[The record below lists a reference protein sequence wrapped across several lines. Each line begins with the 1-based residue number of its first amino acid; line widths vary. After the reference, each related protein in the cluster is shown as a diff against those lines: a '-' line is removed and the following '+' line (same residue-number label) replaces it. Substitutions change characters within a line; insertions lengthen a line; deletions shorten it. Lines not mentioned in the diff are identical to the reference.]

1 MMKRVLYFAVAL
13 CLWGASFAEQ
23 DLRLWYKQPAKIW
36 EEALPIGNGRFGA
49 MIYGGVPLEEIQLN
63 EDTLWGGSPHNN
75 YREGASKY
83 LPEVRKLVFEG
94 KTKEAAAMIDKEFR
108 TPQNGM
114 PYQSIGSLFIKFEDQ
129 DNFTDYSRELDIS
142 NALATT
148 EYKVDGVSYKR
159 EIFSSFKDN
168 VIIMQIESS
177 KRGALNFELS
187 YKSQLDDVSTSDG
200 DDAIILKARGK
211 SHEGIDGKVRLEV
224 ITKVI
229 LDGGKLSLEG
239 GKASVS
245 NATKATI
252 YISAATNFKNYKD
265 LSVEESDKAS
275 SILASALSKP
285 YKTAKQ
291 EHVASYKEQFDRVR
305 LCLPETEA
313 SKEETVSRIQNF
325 NQGKDPSMAALL
337 FQYGRYLLISSSQPG
352 GQPANLQGLWNKELN
367 APWDS
372 KYTININA
380 EMNYWPAEVTNLS
393 ETHEP
398 LFAMAKDLSVTGQE
412 TAKMLYGA
420 KGWVAH
426 HNTDLWRVTGPI
438 DFADAGLWPNGGAW
452 VAQHLWQHYL
462 FTGDKEFLRQ
472 YYPVLKGTAD
482 FFLST
487 LTEHPQYKWMVTVPS
502 VSPEHGPDGVGTS
515 ITAGCTMDNQI
526 AFDALNNTLQAAQI
540 LGEDVSY
547 QDSLKKMLD
556 RLPPMQIGRYNQ
568 LQEWLE
574 DVDNPR
580 DEHRHISHLYGLYP
594 SNQISPLLNPELFQ
608 AAKNT
613 LIQRGDMATGWSIGW
628 KINFWA
634 RMLDGNHA
642 FRIIQNMIRLLPND
656 RMIRKYPDGRTYP
669 NLFDAH
675 PPFQID
681 GNFGY
686 TAGIAEMLLQSHD
699 GAVHLLPALPD
710 VWREGSVE
718 GLVARG
724 GFVVDMKWDGIQ
736 LREAKIHSRIGGI
749 LRIRSYVPLKGD
761 GLKAVAAGEECPNPL
776 YAPAVIKKPLISKE
790 LACPQEPILYRIYEY
805 DIETEAGKDYYVTRN

>member
-23 DLRLWYKQPAKIW
+23 DLRLCYKQPAKIW
-36 EEALPIGNGRFGA
+36 EEALPIGNGRLGA

-148 EYKVDGVSYKR
+148 EYKVGGVSYKR

-211 SHEGIDGKVRLEV
+211 SHEGIDGKVKLEV
-224 ITKVI
+224 IAKVI

-265 LSVEESDKAS
+265 LSVDESGKAS

-291 EHVASYKEQFDRVR
+291 EHVASYKEQFDRVK
-305 LCLPETEA
+305 LDLGASEA
-313 SKEETVSRIQNF
+313 SKDETHLRVKKFRDGS
-325 NQGKDPSMAALL
+325 DEALVAL
-337 FQYGRYLLISSSQPG
+337 MFQYGRYLLISCSQPG
-352 GQPANLQGLWNKELN
+352 TQAAGLQGIWNKDLL
-367 APWDS
+367 APWDG
-372 KYTININA
+372 KYTVNINT
-380 EMNYWPAEVTNLS
+380 EMNYWPSESTNLS
-393 ETHEP
+393 ELSEP
-398 LFAMAKDLSVTGQE
+398 LFSLIKEVSQSGAD
-412 TAKMLYGA
+412 TAKELYGA
-420 KGWVAH
+420 KGWVLH
-426 HNTDLWRVTGPI
+426 HNTDIWRSTGI
-438 DFADAGLWPNGGAW
+438 VDGAFWGMWPSGGAW
-452 VAQHLWQHYL
+452 LCQHIWEHFL
-462 FTGDKEFLRQ
+462 FTGDKKFLEQ
-472 YYPVLKGTAD
+472 YYPVLKGASQ
-482 FFLST
+482 FFLDF
-487 LTEHPQYKWMVTVPS
+487 LVEHPEYKYMVTCPS
-502 VSPEHGPDGVGTS
+502 NSPENSPPGKTS
-515 ITAGCTMDNQI
+515 IVAGPTMDNQLV
-526 AFDALNNTLQAAQI
+526 FDLFSNTARAANI
-540 LGEDVSY
+540 LGKDR
-547 QDSLKKMLD
+547 QFAKSLEEMKSK
-556 RLPPMQIGRYNQ
+556 LPPMQIGKHNQ

-574 DVDNPR
+574 DVDDIR
-580 DEHRHISHLYGLYP
+580 SQHRHVSHLYGLFP
-594 SNQISPLLNPELFQ
+594 GSQISPYKNPELFE
-608 AAKNT
+608 AAKRS
-613 LIQRGDMATGWSIGW
+613 LEYRGDAATGWSIGW
-628 KINFWA
+628 KINLWA
-634 RMLDGNHA
+634 RLLDGNHA
-642 FRIIQNMIRLLPND
+642 HKIIDNMLVLVEPGNG
-656 RMIRKYPDGRTYP
+656 DGRVYP

-681 GNFGY
+681 GNFGF

-710 VWREGSVE
+710 RWKDGMVQ
-718 GLVARG
+718 GLKARG
-724 GFVVDMKWDGIQ
+724 GFEVSMKWKDGE
-736 LREAKIHSRIGGI
+736 LELAKISSKFGGK
-749 LRIRSYVPLKGD
+749 LRLRSYTELRGKD
-761 GLKAVAAGEECPNPL
+761 LRKAVGENKNPFFEK
-776 YAPAVIKKPLISKE
+776 AKIKQVKVSEEITPAMPE
-790 LACPQEPILYRIYEY
+790 LRKVYEY
-805 DIETEAGKDYYVTRN
+805 DIDAKPNKSYLIYKK

>member
-36 EEALPIGNGRFGA
+36 EEALPIGNGRLGA
-49 MIYGGVPLEEIQLN
+49 MIYGGVPTEEIQLN

-148 EYKVDGVSYKR
+148 EYKVGGVSYKR

-211 SHEGIDGKVRLEV
+211 SHEGIEGKVKLEV
-224 ITKVI
+224 IAKVI

-265 LSVEESDKAS
+265 LSVDESGKAS

-291 EHVASYKEQFDRVR
+291 EHVALYKEQFDRVK
-305 LCLPETEA
+305 LDLGASEA
-313 SKEETVSRIQNF
+313 SKDETHLRVKKFRD
-325 NQGKDPSMAALL
+325 GGDEALVAL
-337 FQYGRYLLISSSQPG
+337 MFQYGRYLLISCSQPG
-352 GQPANLQGLWNKELN
+352 TQAAGLQGIWNKDLL
-367 APWDS
+367 APWDG
-372 KYTININA
+372 KYTVNINT
-380 EMNYWPAEVTNLS
+380 EMNYWPSESTNLS
-393 ETHEP
+393 ELSEP
-398 LFAMAKDLSVTGQE
+398 LFSLIKEVSQSGAD
-412 TAKMLYGA
+412 TAKELYGA
-420 KGWVAH
+420 KGWVLH
-426 HNTDLWRVTGPI
+426 HNTDIWRSTGI
-438 DFADAGLWPNGGAW
+438 VDGAFWGMWPSGGAW
-452 VAQHLWQHYL
+452 LCQHIWEHFL
-462 FTGDKEFLRQ
+462 FTGDKKFLEQ
-472 YYPVLKGTAD
+472 YYPVLKGASQ
-482 FFLST
+482 FFLDF
-487 LTEHPQYKWMVTVPS
+487 LVEHPEYKYMVTCPS
-502 VSPEHGPDGVGTS
+502 NSPENSPPGKTS
-515 ITAGCTMDNQI
+515 IVAGPTMDNQLV
-526 AFDALNNTLQAAQI
+526 FDLFSNTARAANI
-540 LGEDVSY
+540 LGKDR
-547 QDSLKKMLD
+547 QFAKSLEEMKSK
-556 RLPPMQIGRYNQ
+556 LPPMQIGKHNQ

-574 DVDNPR
+574 DVDDIR
-580 DEHRHISHLYGLYP
+580 SQHRHVSHLYGLFP
-594 SNQISPLLNPELFQ
+594 GSQISPYKNPELFE
-608 AAKNT
+608 AAKRS
-613 LIQRGDMATGWSIGW
+613 LEYRGDAATGWSIGW
-628 KINFWA
+628 KINLWA
-634 RMLDGNHA
+634 RLLDGNHA
-642 FRIIQNMIRLLPND
+642 HKIIDNMLVLVEPGNG
-656 RMIRKYPDGRTYP
+656 DGRVYP

-681 GNFGY
+681 GNFGF

-710 VWREGSVE
+710 RWKDGMVQ
-718 GLVARG
+718 GLKARG
-724 GFVVDMKWDGIQ
+724 GFEVSIKWKDGE
-736 LREAKIHSRIGGI
+736 LELAKISSKFGGK
-749 LRIRSYVPLKGD
+749 LRLRSYTELRGKE
-761 GLKAVAAGEECPNPL
+761 LR
-776 YAPAVIKKPLISKE
+776 PAVGENKNPFFEKAKIKQVKVSEEITPAMPE
-790 LACPQEPILYRIYEY
+790 LRKVYEY
-805 DIETEAGKDYYVTRN
+805 DIDAKPNKSYLIYKK